1 MCSGVLKS
9 GSPKLRSITSI
20 PFDLNSRPSLAI
32 FSVSGSLNLFKRGD
46 NCMGKNFG
54 RKCKAKRRPIG
65 TSFYCFTHNF
75 KRVYF
80 FDNGPLKTIVYRQLK
95 KGDSERECR

>member
-1 MCSGVLKS
+1 
-9 GSPKLRSITSI
+9 
-20 PFDLNSRPSLAI
+20 
-32 FSVSGSLNLFKRGD
+32 
-46 NCMGKNFG
+46 MGKNFG